1 MLRLDAIPCHTMPFH
16 LKTRFLETNE
26 RDLKVRRK
34 YNSNSSNSGTTI
46 KNVKCM
52 FYVLFLSLTVCA
64 VCCELHSYSDAAVC
78 NSNTEYTNNHCFGC
92 VVWPMPI
99 YIDIYTYTYSYNTF
113 LLLQLQLP
121 LIYCS
126 PDALCAL
133 INIKTCTYISK

>member
-1 MLRLDAIPCHTMPFH
+1 MFSTRLGTISNRSRYSRDS
-16 LKTRFLETNE
+16 NE
-26 RDLKVRRK
+26 RMMKVRRK

-52 FYVLFLSLTVCA
+52 FYVLFLFRWYVDY
-64 VCCELHSYSDAAVC
+64 SYSVMLCVATATATAVTA
-78 NSNTEYTNNHCFGC
+78 STEYTKNHCFGC

-99 YIDIYTYTYSYNTF
+99 YPYNTF